1 MRALRF
7 LLPLIYVLSS
17 LPVQASYHYCLGRVK
32 QISFF
37 EVHDPRC
44 VCPAEEDYGDCCG
57 TEQNVL
63 DFQDDHTAVAKA
75 ELSFS
80 AAFILASSG
89 QPPLILLP
97 VESTLC
103 FAGRAPPSRPKQAGL
118 YLQHCNFRL

>member
-1 MRALRF
+1 MCALRF

-37 EVHDPRC
+37 EVNDPHC
-44 VCPAEEDYGDCCG
+44 VCPTEADYGDCCG
-57 TEQNVL
+57 TEQNLL

-80 AAFILASSG
+80 VAFILMAAVH
-89 QPPLILLP
+89 PPFILLP
-97 VESTLC
+97 VESATSC
-103 FAGRAPPSRPKQAGL
+103 ADRAPPSRPIQAGL
-118 YLQHCNFRL
+118 YVQHCNFRL